1 MRRLC
6 GDARTNRARNYI
18 GGERL
23 RSLSSESTEIFDP
36 ANLETLAHVAMADA
50 NDVAS
55 AVSAASAAFPGWR
68 RTPVQTRVQDLFKFK
83 QLLEKNAD
91 HMACLT
97 TRENGK
103 ILLKHRRNCG
113 AGSKTSKSRV
123 ACL

>member
-1 MRRLC
+1 
-6 GDARTNRARNYI
+6 
-18 GGERL
+18 
-23 RSLSSESTEIFDP
+23 
-36 ANLETLAHVAMADA
+36 MADA

-55 AVSAASAAFPGWR
+55 AVPAASAAFPGWR
-68 RTPVQTRVQDLFKFK
+68 RTLVQTSVQDLFKFK

-103 ILLKHRRNCG
+103 TLLKHRRNCC

-123 ACL
+123 ACLP